1 MKYICI
7 YIRNKKIN
15 MKICYTIKIDFDNPC
30 ENEQLCKPPR
40 RGGGKKLSHYGDLEY
55 IDNNDIQN
63 INKYGFKDF
72 IRSRFI
78 KENGENAY
86 FYMNTTSW
94 ERLRTIMYNTFM
106 DFDKLNNIKN
116 NINRFKVI
124 EKYFTTNIEEIKIS
138 GYGNLIGDLW
148 YEMNNLDNQDSFGD
162 FRIDNENRFTYFNYF
177 NEIFIKINSIISKD
191 DYKIFETEID
201 YNSGCGFSDY
211 AEKYMLLNRIHLI
224 DAFIDTWS
232 RSDWNKGNP
241 GITKTFLDKIE
252 LNNKSWLVYE
262 TLFNWMIWNS
272 SKVDRNSWNN
282 ARIDFINF
290 AINWIK
296 NEENNKKIDE
306 EEINNE
312 NIIMY

>member
-1 MKYICI
+1 
-7 YIRNKKIN
+7 
-15 MKICYTIKIDFDNPC
+15 MKICYTRKFDFNNPC
-30 ENEQLCKPPR
+30 ENEQLRKPPR

-124 EKYFTTNIEEIKIS
+124 EKYFTTNIEEIKKS

-148 YEMNNLDNQDSFGD
+148 YEMNNLDIQDSFGD

-191 DYKIFETEID
+191 DYKIFEEEID
-201 YNSGCGFSDY
+201 YTLGSGFSNY

-224 DAFIDTWS
+224 DAFIDNWS
-232 RSDWNKGNP
+232 RSDWDKGNP
-241 GITKTFLDKIE
+241 GITKSFLDKIE

-262 TLFNWMIWNS
+262 TLLNWIIWNS
-272 SKVDRNSWNN
+272 SKVDRNNWNN
-282 ARIDFINF
+282 TKIDFINF
-290 AINWIK
+290 AINWIE
-296 NEENNKKIDE
+296 NEENEEKIYKED
-306 EEINNE
+306 INDE

>member
-1 MKYICI
+1 
-7 YIRNKKIN
+7 
-15 MKICYTIKIDFDNPC
+15 MKILYTNKFNFNNTC
-30 ENEQLCKPPR
+30 ENEQLMKAPR
-40 RGGGKKLSHYGDLEY
+40 RGGGKKLSQYGDLEY

-86 FYMNTTSW
+86 FYMNTASW

-106 DFDKLNNIKN
+106 EFDKLNKIKN

-138 GYGNLIGDLW
+138 GYYNLIGDLW
-148 YEMNNLDNQDSFGD
+148 YEINNLDVQDSFGD
-162 FRIDNENRFTYFNYF
+162 FSIDNENRFTYFNYF

-191 DYKIFETEID
+191 DYKIFEEEID
-201 YNSGCGFSDY
+201 YTSGCGFSDY

-224 DAFIDTWS
+224 DAFIDTWKK
-232 RSDWNKGNP
+232 SDWNKGNP
-241 GITKTFLDKIE
+241 GITKSFLDKIE

-262 TLFNWMIWNS
+262 TLLDWIIWNS

-282 ARIDFINF
+282 ARLDFMNF
-290 AINWIK
+290 AINCIK
-296 NEENNKKIDE
+296 NEENNEKIDE
-306 EEINNE
+306 VDINDE
-312 NIIMY
+312 DIIMY